1 MKQEINQHTS
11 KILLQILFKQLIQ
24 FKIFILFIFLIISS
38 TTVLKLNSSEIQQE
52 INYTDSIS
60 LSKRYYINLQYGL
73 SFNSSDFTKIPNT
86 NNCCNKFTGGLG
98 NNLGLNLGFEY
109 PLNTK
114 YGLGIRGGYNLN
126 QNDFKETEDI
136 LLLFAGEEKLGKF
149 NYLLNSTLNF
159 ISLEPYFYYTPIKN
173 LNVNLSLGVK
183 YNFNTTYEQ
192 FEQIDENT
200 NAIFR
205 DTRTKIR
212 NYFNNNESNEMGFA
226 NSLIPIIGLGLSY
239 DLPMNKSNTLKI
251 IPEFN
256 FRYNFASI
264 IKDSIWNQYS
274 LNLGVSVKYFD
285 FKKYRK
291 PPPVPTEPM
300 EPPMITELPLPVP
313 PSNLTVTSDIKDID
327 SLGNEI
333 NSRGVKVEDFIY
345 TSLKPLLNYVFFDYN
360 SSNLPER
367 YKLLS
372 KQEISD
378 FKLENLISLDIIN
391 TYYNVLNVVGYRL
404 NQKPN
409 AKITLIGCNSNLN
422 DEKNNKELSKARAEK
437 VKSYFIENWGI
448 DESRITIEARNLPK
462 EESKSEEIYGQ
473 YENMRVEIVS
483 DDEEI
488 YEPLMSI
495 DTVRSVYNKT
505 IRFTS
510 NIKSDFSINN
520 IKVSVVQDNKELF
533 STTKIINDTITYF
546 TYDWTIDKS
555 IILENTNPIYYHI
568 IVEDDLGQVVKSKRQ
583 YIPIEQISIDIKRLE
598 KIKDVVYENYSL
610 ILFDYGKS
618 DLGKEHKKVVDF
630 VKSRISKNAKVE
642 VVGYTD
648 AMGENAI
655 NEKISTL
662 RAKTTH
668 KRLDLPNATFYG
680 KGEKELLFDNTLP
693 EGRFYCR
700 TVIINVEN
708 TIDD

>member
-1 MKQEINQHTS
+1 MKINNNKFTFNS
-11 KILLQILFKQLIQ
+11 KHIYNLIVIILITIITQIVSINRLTAIENP
-24 FKIFILFIFLIISS
+24 S
-38 TTVLKLNSSEIQQE
+38 E
-52 INYTDSIS
+52 INYTDSIL
-60 LSKRYYINLQYGL
+60 LSKRYYANFQYGL
-73 SFNSSDFTKIPNT
+73 TFNSTDFTKIPNT

-98 NNLGLNLGFEY
+98 NNLALNLGVEY

-114 YGLGIRGGYNLN
+114 YGLGVRGGYNLK

-136 LLLFAGEEKLGKF
+136 LLLFNGEEKIGKF

-159 ISLEPYFYYTPIKN
+159 INLEPYFYYTPINN
-173 LNVNLSLGVK
+173 LNVNMSLGVK

-212 NYFNNNESNEMGFA
+212 NYFNNNESNEMSFV
-226 NSLIPIIGLGLSY
+226 NSIIPTIGLGVSY
-239 DLPMNKSNTLKI
+239 DLPMNKNNTLRI

-256 FRYNFASI
+256 FRYNFTSI
-264 IKDSIWNQYS
+264 IKDSIWNQFS
-274 LNLGVSVKYFD
+274 FNLGVSVKYFD
-285 FKKYRK
+285 FKKYRV
-291 PPPVPTEPM
+291 PPPLPTEPM
-300 EPPMITELPLPVP
+300 APPFITELPLPVEP
-313 PSNLTVTSDIKDID
+313 LTMTVTSDIKDID
-327 SLGNEI
+327 SLGNET

-360 SSNLPER
+360 SSDLPSR
-367 YKLLS
+367 YKLLD

-448 DESRITIEARNLPK
+448 DENRIAIEARNLPK

-495 DTVRSVYNKT
+495 DTVRSMYNKT
-505 IRFTS
+505 IRFIS
-510 NIKSDFSINN
+510 NIKSNFKINN
-520 IKVSVVQDNKELF
+520 ITISVIQDNKELF
-533 STTKIINDTITYF
+533 NTSKTINDTISYF
-546 TYDWTIDKS
+546 NYDWAIDKS

-568 IVEDDLGQVVKSKRQ
+568 VVEDELGQVVKSKRQ

-618 DLGKEHKKVVDF
+618 DLGREHKKVVDF

-648 AMGENAI
+648 AMGEDAI

-708 TIDD
+708 TIDE